1 MIKERVPI
9 SGDLLSLIHIYP
21 DIIPFLN
28 LPYGTMQMRGED
40 GAWYEVIRDDEGEE
54 ET

>member
-1 MIKERVPI
+1 
-9 SGDLLSLIHIYP
+9 
-21 DIIPFLN
+21 
-28 LPYGTMQMRGED
+28 MQMRGED